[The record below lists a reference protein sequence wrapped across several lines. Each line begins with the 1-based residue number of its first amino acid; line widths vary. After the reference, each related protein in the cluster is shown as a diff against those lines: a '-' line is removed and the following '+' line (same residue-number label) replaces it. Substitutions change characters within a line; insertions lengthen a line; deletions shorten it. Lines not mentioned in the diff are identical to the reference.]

1 MKKVLAIAFI
11 AATMVACNNSSDK
24 KVEKTS
30 DTTTVVTQDTA
41 TVVKDTTVTTT
52 IDTLN
57 K

>member
-1 MKKVLAIAFI
+1 MKKFFAIAFI
-11 AATMVACNNSSDK
+11 ATAMVACNNSGEK
-24 KVEKTS
+24 KVETSS